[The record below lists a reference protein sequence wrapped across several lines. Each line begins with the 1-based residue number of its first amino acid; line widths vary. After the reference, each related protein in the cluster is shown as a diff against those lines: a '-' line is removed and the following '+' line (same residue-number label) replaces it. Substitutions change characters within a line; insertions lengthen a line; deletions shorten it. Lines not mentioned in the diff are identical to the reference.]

1 MSKVIKERK
10 KEKKMEERKEAQEA
24 LTSNRVNTP
33 KHITQLHKLITQ

>member
-10 KEKKMEERKEAQEA
+10 KKIKERKVA
-24 LTSNRVNTP
+24 LTSNNRVNTP